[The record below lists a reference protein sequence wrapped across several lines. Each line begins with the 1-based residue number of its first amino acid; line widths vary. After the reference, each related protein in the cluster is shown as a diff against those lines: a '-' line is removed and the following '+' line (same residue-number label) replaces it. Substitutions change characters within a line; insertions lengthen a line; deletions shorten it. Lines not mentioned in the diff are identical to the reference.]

1 MGIGGAFCL
10 FLFAV
15 SLIHYGIYRAAFEVV
30 LLFWLFCGSML
41 LSLVMT
47 VVKDETAV
55 QVKVRESL
63 QESMQRRRSVSGVD
77 ASSSFQESTTSA
89 VHNPMS
95 TPMLSDGAAG
105 KGSLLKYNSAESVK
119 LTILP
124 NIRRSGVGVGVGG
137 VGKLEENGVGVGHG
151 GGVCSPLYQALP

>member
-15 SLIHYGIYRAAFEVV
+15 SLIHYGTYRAAFEVV

-95 TPMLSDGAAG
+95 TPMLSDGIAG

-124 NIRRSGVGVGVGG
+124 NIRRVGVGVGG
-137 VGKLEENGVGVGHG
+137 VGKLEENGVGVGHS